1 VGRLRSRLGPAIIV
15 IAVAMTIDLV
25 PAMAADQAAPHVRYT
40 DTGLDPDD
48 VPVDES
54 SCCQQDPDIRATT
67 RKVWIDD
74 QDRKWLTVSFRAYEA
89 LDDYWAVRVRL
100 DSRAGPRADAKM
112 WIFDPGLGEPP
123 GCTFRRKGSTLKDG
137 TYRASEDS
145 ARCRVPLRW
154 AEPRKR
160 IRWKLFSA
168 GGGEGTGPVVDEYA
182 PDSGWYS

>member
-1 VGRLRSRLGPAIIV
+1 MTPLGVPAVAAGPA
-15 IAVAMTIDLV
+15 
-25 PAMAADQAAPHVRYT
+25 APQVRYT

-48 VPVDES
+48 IPVDES
-54 SCCQQDPDIRATT
+54 SCCQQDPDIRAST

-74 QDRKWLTVSFRAYEA
+74 QDRKWLTVSFETYEN
-89 LDDYWAVRVRL
+89 LIGYWNVRVRL
-100 DSRAGPRADAKM
+100 DTRAGPRADAKM
-112 WIFDPGLGEPP
+112 WIFDTGTDEA
-123 GCTFRRKGSTLKDG
+123 GCTFRRDGSTMEDG
-137 TYRASEDS
+137 RYLQVQVDKV
-145 ARCRVPLRW
+145 RCRVPLRW